1 MTKRLEPIPF
11 AGMVEIDDEDFD
23 KTLFSKTQKEV
34 ANELGITEIS
44 AMHDSAI
51 STFFKEILPSVLTKP
66 RITFPEKT
74 MINTV

>member
-34 ANELGITEIS
+34 A
-44 AMHDSAI
+44 D
-51 STFFKEILPSVLTKP
+51 
-66 RITFPEKT
+66 
-74 MINTV
+74 